1 MAKGKKDT
9 APPPAPAASLA
20 PSGPRGAGNRRVN
33 TSAGDAPASGGVAA
47 NSASVRPPRTPRT
60 PVAWGKVRAWVSFSA
75 VLFGLMGV
83 GYMGYRSVLTGKAFA
98 LREVRLEGAVHLTR
112 EDVIRLSLL
121 HVGENLFRLD
131 APRVAESVRRSPW
144 VKSALVRRVLP
155 GTLLVEVTERTA
167 VALWSDGTLY
177 FVSAEGE
184 IFKPVEPGDNV
195 DLPIITSETSEIGK
209 DRAVLET
216 ALEGALQV
224 IAEYNGSALAKK
236 WPLAEVHVLPDG
248 AYRAHV
254 GRSGVRLDLGR
265 PPFGDKVERTLQ
277 AVSEVERRGQKPV
290 AVFLSE
296 DAERAV
302 VRIADPAAK

>member
-1 MAKGKKDT
+1 MRAKKE
-9 APPPAPAASLA
+9 APASQ
-20 PSGPRGAGNRRVN
+20 PTGNRRL
-33 TSAGDAPASGGVAA
+33 TPAPGSSQSATGEQLPLKKQRRPIAWAKLRGWASFALVAA
-47 NSASVRPPRTPRT
+47 TLT
-60 PVAWGKVRAWVSFSA
+60 
-75 VLFGLMGV
+75 GLA
-83 GYMGYRSVLTGKAFA
+83 YAGYRSVLVGKAFA
-98 LREVRLEGAVHLTR
+98 LRDVRLSGATHLVR
-112 EDVIRLSLL
+112 EDIDRLASLRP
-121 HVGENLFRLD
+121 GTNIFRID
-131 APRVAESVRRSPW
+131 TARVADAVRTSPW
-144 VKSALVRRVLP
+144 VKSASVRRVLP
-155 GTLLVEVTERTA
+155 GTLLVEVTERVP

-177 FVSAEGE
+177 FVSSEGE
-184 IFKPVEPGDNV
+184 VFKRVEPSDSV
-195 DLPIITSETSEIGK
+195 DLPVITTDSAEVGK
-209 DRAVLET
+209 DRAVLES

-254 GRSGVRLDLGR
+254 GRAGVRLDLGR

-302 VRIADPAAK
+302 VRIAEPSK

>member
-1 MAKGKKDT
+1 MR
-9 APPPAPAASLA
+9 L
-20 PSGPRGAGNRRVN
+20 PRVPRV
-33 TSAGDAPASGGVAA
+33 
-47 NSASVRPPRTPRT
+47 

-75 VLFGLMGV
+75 VLFGLVGV
-83 GYMGYRSVLTGKAFA
+83 AYVGYRSVLTGKAFA

-112 EDVIRLSLL
+112 EDVIRLSAL

-195 DLPIITSETSEIGK
+195 DLPVITSETSEIGK

-224 IAEYNGSALAKK
+224 IAEYTSSALAKK

-302 VRIADPAAK
+302 VRIADPTSK